1 MTTRTLTGLI
11 AEAHEAHI
19 LDKPVAECRC
29 GAEMNLTGHR
39 TREHRAH
46 LATVTV
52 AVVADW
58 LESDEVRA
66 LAADAIFAEH
76 EPAYH
81 AQETRTKLRGVLERQ
96 FGEAATTAASALAA
110 EARKGADQ

>member
-1 MTTRTLTGLI
+1 MSALTDLI

-29 GAEMNLTGHR
+29 GIEMNLTGHR
-39 TREHRAH
+39 AREHRTH

-58 LESDEVRA
+58 LESDETTFALQLAGPRSMEQVR
-66 LAADAIFAEH
+66 
-76 EPAYH
+76 
-81 AQETRTKLRGVLERQ
+81 
-96 FGEAATTAASALAA
+96 SALAA
-110 EARKGADQ
+110 EARKGAGQ

>member
-1 MTTRTLTGLI
+1 MSTLTEQI

-46 LATVTV
+46 LATVTA
-52 AVVADW
+52 AVVANW
-58 LESDEVRA
+58 LVSDEVA
-66 LAADAIFAEH
+66 DLAATHSREFAGSGSAGVVVAEAI
-76 EPAYH
+76 
-81 AQETRTKLRGVLERQ
+81 
-96 FGEAATTAASALAA
+96 AA
-110 EARKGADQ
+110 EARKGVDQ

>member
-1 MTTRTLTGLI
+1 MSTLTDLI

-29 GAEMNLTGHR
+29 GVEMNLTGHR

-46 LATVTV
+46 LAAVTA
-52 AVVADW
+52 AVVANW
-58 LESDEVRA
+58 LVSEETTFA
-66 LAADAIFAEH
+66 LQLAAPRSME
-76 EPAYH
+76 
-81 AQETRTKLRGVLERQ
+81 QVRT
-96 FGEAATTAASALAA
+96 ALAA

>member
-1 MTTRTLTGLI
+1 MSTLTEQI

-46 LATVTV
+46 LAPVT
-52 AVVADW
+52 AVVV
-58 LESDEVRA
+58 SRG
-66 LAADAIFAEH
+66 LA
-76 EPAYH
+76 
-81 AQETRTKLRGVLERQ
+81 
-96 FGEAATTAASALAA
+96 TAALPDPAALPSREFAGSGSAGVVVAEAIAA
-110 EARKGADQ
+110 EARKGVDQ